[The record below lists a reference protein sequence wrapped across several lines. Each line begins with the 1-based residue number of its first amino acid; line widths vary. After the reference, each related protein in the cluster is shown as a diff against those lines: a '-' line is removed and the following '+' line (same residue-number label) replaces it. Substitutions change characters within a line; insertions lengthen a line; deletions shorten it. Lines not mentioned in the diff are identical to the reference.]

1 MWFVIITTNGAVKDK
16 LKNFVQ
22 ETNRHPCLWTR
33 NQDVSKL
40 NPKKKVKPNHVH
52 KHRPSKKKHIF
63 SNEKKKLWIFV
74 AMAIL
79 CIIAHLAQK
88 LGAVTWCSCPVAIL
102 LTIPQS
108 FRWMKQQNGRFLL
121 KGWFSVTYHMT
132 LPMNPDIWHVFDSFL
147 WSIHYVIINPSLL
160 INPYHFQVKQTFLFH
175 ETKKGHVSSPRNMSP
190 EKKVV
195 GRLLPFEMDPF

>member
-1 MWFVIITTNGAVKDK
+1 MFINTG
-16 LKNFVQ
+16 L
-22 ETNRHPCLWTR
+22 
-33 NQDVSKL
+33 
-40 NPKKKVKPNHVH
+40 KKK
-52 KHRPSKKKHIF
+52 KKW
-63 SNEKKKLWIFV
+63 EKKLWIFV
-74 AMAIL
+74 APAIL

-108 FRWMKQQNGRFLL
+108 FRWMKQQNGGFYWRVDSLSL
-121 KGWFSVTYHMT
+121 I
-132 LPMNPDIWHVFDSFL
+132 IWLSL
-147 WSIHYVIINPSLL
+147 WNLISGMCLILFFEAFTTSLSTQSLL

-195 GRLLPFEMDPF
+195 GRLLPFEMAPF

>member
-1 MWFVIITTNGAVKDK
+1 MFINTGLQK
-16 LKNFVQ
+16 KNTHFFKW
-22 ETNRHPCLWTR
+22 E
-33 NQDVSKL
+33 
-40 NPKKKVKPNHVH
+40 
-52 KHRPSKKKHIF
+52 
-63 SNEKKKLWIFV
+63 KKLWIFV
-74 AMAIL
+74 APAIL

-147 WSIHYVIINPSLL
+147 WSIHYVIINPKPVEKPLS
-160 INPYHFQVKQTFLFH
+160 FSGQTNLPFPRD
-175 ETKKGHVSSPRNMSP
+175 KKGHVSSNMSP

-195 GRLLPFEMDPF
+195 GRLLPFEMAPF